1 MSAGNTVTLIGN
13 LTKEPELRF
22 TSQGLAQTTF
32 SIAVNRRR
40 MNQQTQ
46 DWEES
51 TSFFEVV
58 CWRELAENVAE
69 SLEKGSRAVVT
80 GRLEQRTW
88 ETPEGDKRSKIQVIA
103 DEVGP
108 SLRWATAQVTKADR
122 RTGGGPDGGGGGRNM
137 APASAPEPSI
147 GSFNYDEE
155 PF

>member
-88 ETPEGDKRSKIQVIA
+88 ETPDGDKRSKIQVIA

-122 RTGGGPDGGGGGRNM
+122 RTGGAETSGRNV
-137 APASAPEPSI
+137 AQANVPEPSI

>member
-122 RTGGGPDGGGGGRNM
+122 RTGGGPDGGGRNM
-137 APASAPEPSI
+137 SQANVPEPSI

>member
-1 MSAGNTVTLIGN
+1 MSNGNTVTLIGN

-22 TSQGLAQTTF
+22 TSQGLAQATF

-69 SLEKGSRAVVT
+69 SLDKGSRAIVT
-80 GRLEQRTW
+80 GRLEQRSW
-88 ETPEGDKRSKIQVIA
+88 ETPDGDKRSRVQVVA
-103 DEVGP
+103 DEAGP
-108 SLRWATAQVTKADR
+108 SLRWATAQVTKSERRNAQTDQARGGSTPHADQAL
-122 RTGGGPDGGGGGRNM
+122 TN
-137 APASAPEPSI
+137 
-147 GSFNYDEE
+147 FNTYDEE

>member
-1 MSAGNTVTLIGN
+1 MSTGNTVTLIGN

-40 MNQQTQ
+40 LNQQTQ

-58 CWRELAENVAE
+58 CWRELAENVSE
-69 SLEKGSRAVVT
+69 SLEKGARTIVT
-80 GRLEQRTW
+80 GRLEQRSW
-88 ETPEGDKRSKIQVIA
+88 ETPDGEKRSKIQVIA

-108 SLRWATAQVTKADR
+108 SLRWATAQITKAER
-122 RTGGGPDGGGGGRNM
+122 RNAGNRDQ
-137 APASAPEPSI
+137 SAPHNDAGVPGFTYE
-147 GSFNYDEE
+147 EE

>member
-88 ETPEGDKRSKIQVIA
+88 ETPDGDKRSKIQVIA

-122 RTGGGPDGGGGGRNM
+122 RTGGAGDGGGRN
-137 APASAPEPSI
+137 AAQASVPEPSI

>member
-1 MSAGNTVTLIGN
+1 MSTGNTVTLIGN

-40 MNQQTQ
+40 LNQQTQ

-58 CWRELAENVAE
+58 CWRELAENVSE
-69 SLEKGSRAVVT
+69 SLEKGARTIVT
-80 GRLEQRTW
+80 GRLEQRSW
-88 ETPEGDKRSKIQVIA
+88 ETPDGDKRSKIQVIA

-108 SLRWATAQVTKADR
+108 SLRWATAQITKADR
-122 RTGGGPDGGGGGRNM
+122 RNAGSRDQN
-137 APASAPEPSI
+137 APHNDAGEP
-147 GSFNYDEE
+147 GFTYEEE

>member
-122 RTGGGPDGGGGGRNM
+122 RTGGGPDGGSGGRNM
-137 APASAPEPSI
+137 APSNTPEPSI

>member
-88 ETPEGDKRSKIQVIA
+88 ETPDGDKRSKIQVIA

-122 RTGGGPDGGGGGRNM
+122 RTGSPDGAGRNV
-137 APASAPEPSI
+137 AQASVPEPSI

>member
-69 SLEKGSRAVVT
+69 SLEKGSRCVVT

-88 ETPEGDKRSKIQVIA
+88 ETPDGDKRSKIQVIA

-122 RTGGGPDGGGGGRNM
+122 RTGGGGDGPSRNV
-137 APASAPEPSI
+137 AQASVPEPSI

>member
-88 ETPEGDKRSKIQVIA
+88 ETPDGDKRSKIQVIA

-122 RTGGGPDGGGGGRNM
+122 RTGGAGDGGGRNV
-137 APASAPEPSI
+137 AQASVPEPSI

>member
-122 RTGGGPDGGGGGRNM
+122 RTGGGPDGGGGSRNM
-137 APASAPEPSI
+137 APASTPEPSI